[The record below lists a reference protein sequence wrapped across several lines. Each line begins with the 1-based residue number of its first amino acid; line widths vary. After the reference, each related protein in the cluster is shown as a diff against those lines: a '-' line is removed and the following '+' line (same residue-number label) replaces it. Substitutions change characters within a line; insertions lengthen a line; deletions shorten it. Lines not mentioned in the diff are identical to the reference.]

1 MGQILYARCLFLLE
15 CKAIPIKTWDVVGGQ
30 GKSCSNFEQG
40 KVLKVVKAQ
49 EENISAE
56 LT

>member
-15 CKAIPIKTWDVVGGQ
+15 CKAIPIKTWDVVGSQ